1 MEVVF
6 DLEADSLDPTKIHVV
21 VAKEVGVKGNYIIT
35 GPKAFAK
42 FASKVTKWV
51 AHNGIGYDIPVIEKL
66 WGYKIP
72 LSNVVD
78 TLVLSRLFDPQR
90 KGGHSLK
97 SWGERLG
104 DFKDDYTGGF
114 EVYTEEMKAYCKQDV
129 KVTELLYNTLIKEG
143 KAFSQASINLEH
155 MVHAIMCEQQ
165 ANGFELD
172 IDLAQEIYT
181 VCLKETLRIETE
193 IKEFMVPIAVP
204 VKEVT
209 LKRKKDGS
217 IFVTQLLQGQTVWG
231 DYTKIMW
238 EEFNLGSPVQINKRL
253 DRLGWKP
260 TVKTKSGE
268 SYKICP
274 ENLATIPDDAPQA
287 VKGLKAWKVLET
299 RWKLAQ
305 EWLEKSQGDGRV
317 HGTVITTGAV
327 THRAAHRG
335 PNMANIPSVPHGKTG
350 ILWKMDGMYAAECRQ
365 VFKVPEDRLLVGT
378 DAAGIQLRVLAH
390 YMNDPVYTEQV
401 IDGDIHTF
409 NMNALGRHCKDRP
422 TAKTFIYAFLLGAG
436 VGKIAEILGC
446 NGGQANVAMKNFYE
460 ALPTLK
466 RLKSEASRAASMGWM
481 KGLDGRI
488 LTIGSEHLALSVY
501 LQGGETV
508 IMRLANVFWQR
519 QAKKEGI
526 NFKQCAWVHDE
537 WQTEVDEH
545 QAQRLGEIQVQSII
559 DAGAFF
565 KLNCPMDG
573 EAKIG
578 NNWLETH

>member
-6 DLEADSLDPTKIHVV
+6 DIETDGLNPTAIHVM
-21 VAKEVGVKGNYIIT
+21 VAKEVGVKGNYIIR

-42 FASKVTKWV
+42 FAPKVTKWI
-51 AHNGIGYDIPVIEKL
+51 AHNGVGFDNKVVEKL

-72 LSNVVD
+72 LSKTVD
-78 TLVLSRLFDPQR
+78 TLVLSRLFDPMR
-90 KGGHSLK
+90 KGGHRLED
-97 SWGERLG
+97 WGKRLG
-104 DFKDDYTGGF
+104 EYKGEFNDWSQYS
-114 EVYTEEMKAYCKQDV
+114 EEMKEYCKQDV
-129 KVTELLYNTLIKEG
+129 KVTELVYQELLKEG
-143 KAFSQASINLEH
+143 AKFSQSSINLEH
-155 MVHAIMCEQQ
+155 QIHAIMCEQEV
-165 ANGFELD
+165 NGFELD
-172 IDLAQEIYT
+172 TDLAEEIYT
-181 VCLKETLRIETE
+181 TCLAETNRIEAD

-204 VKEVT
+204 VKEVI
-209 LKRKKDGS
+209 LKHKKDGS
-217 IFVTQLLQGQTVWG
+217 IFANQLLEGCNVQG

-238 EEFNLGSPVQINKRL
+238 EEFNLASPTQINKRL
-253 DRLGWKP
+253 DKLGWKP
-260 TVKTKSGE
+260 TVKTKSGD

-274 ENLATIPDDAPQA
+274 ENLATIPDSAPQA
-287 VKGLKAWKVLET
+287 VKGLKKWKVLET
-299 RWKLAQ
+299 RWKLAS
-305 EWLEKSQGDGRV
+305 EWLQGSQVDGRV
-317 HGTVITTGAV
+317 HGRVITPGAV

-335 PNMANIPSVPHGKTG
+335 PNMANIPSVPHGKDG
-350 ILWKMDGMYAAECRQ
+350 ILWKMDGLYAAECRQ
-365 VFKVPEDRLLVGT
+365 VFKVPEGKLLVGT

-409 NMNALGRHCKDRP
+409 NMNALGKFCKDRP

-446 NGGQANVAMKNFYE
+446 NAAQANKSMQNFYE

-488 LTIGSEHLALSVY
+488 LSIGSEHLALSVY

-508 IMRLANVFWQR
+508 IMRLANLFWQR

-545 QAQRLGEIQVQSII
+545 QAHRLGEIQVQSIV
-559 DAGAFF
+559 DAGKFF

-578 NNWLETH
+578 KNWLETH

>member
-1 MEVVF
+1 MKVVF
-6 DLEADSLDPTKIHVV
+6 DIETDGLDATVIHVL
-21 VAKEVGVKGNYIIT
+21 VAKELGVKGNYIIR

-42 FASKVTKWV
+42 FAEGVTHWI
-51 AHNGIGYDIPVIEKL
+51 AQNGIGFDIPVVEKL

-72 LSNVVD
+72 LAKTTD

-97 SWGERLG
+97 AWGERLG
-104 DFKDDYTGGF
+104 DFKTDFDDWSQYS
-114 EVYTEEMKAYCKQDV
+114 EEMKNYCKQDV
-129 KVTELLYNTLIKEG
+129 HVTELLYNELMREG

-155 MVHAIMCEQQ
+155 MVHSIMCEQE

-172 IDLAQEIYT
+172 IDKAQEIYT
-181 VCLKETLRIETE
+181 VCLKEANRIEAD

-204 VKEVT
+204 VKEVKVKYT
-209 LKRKKDGS
+209 KAGS
-217 IFVTQLLQGQTVWG
+217 IYSNQLLEGQNVQG
-231 DYTKIMW
+231 DYTKITW
-238 EEFNLGSPVQINKRL
+238 QEFNLDSPVQINKRL
-253 DRLGWKP
+253 DREGWKP
-260 TVKTKSGE
+260 TIKTDGGDF
-268 SYKICP
+268 YKICP
-274 ENLATIPDDAPQA
+274 ENLATIPDTAPQA
-287 VKGLKAWKVLET
+287 VKGLKAWKILKT

-365 VFKVPEDRLLVGT
+365 VFKVPEGKLLVGT

-409 NMNALGRHCKDRP
+409 NMEALGRYCKDRP

-436 VGKIAEILGC
+436 VGKIAEILEC
-446 NGGQANVAMKNFYE
+446 NGGQANKSMQNFYDT
-460 ALPTLK
+460 LPTLK

-488 LTIGSEHLALSVY
+488 LKIGSDHLALSVY

-508 IMRLANVFWQR
+508 IMRLANVFWQK

-537 WQTEVDEH
+537 WQTEVDAD
-545 QAQRLGEIQVQSII
+545 QAERLGEIQVQSIK
-559 DAGAFF
+559 DAGTFF

-578 NNWLETH
+578 KNWLETH

>member
-6 DLEADSLDPTKIHVV
+6 DIETDGLDPTVIHVL
-21 VAKEVGVKGNYIIT
+21 VAKEVGVKGNYIIR

-42 FASKVTKWV
+42 FAPKVSKWI
-51 AHNGIGYDIPVIEKL
+51 AHNGVGFDNKVVEKL

-72 LSNVVD
+72 LSKTVD
-78 TLVLSRLFDPQR
+78 TLVLSRLFDPTR
-90 KGGHSLK
+90 KGGHSLE
-97 SWGERLG
+97 SWGKRLDEYKG
-104 DFKDDYTGGF
+104 EFNDWSQYS
-114 EVYTEEMKAYCKQDV
+114 EEMKEYCKQDV
-129 KVTELLYNTLIKEG
+129 KVTELVYQELLKEG
-143 KAFSQASINLEH
+143 AKFSQSSINLEH
-155 MVHAIMCEQQ
+155 QIHAIMCEQEV
-165 ANGFELD
+165 NGFELD
-172 IDLAQEIYT
+172 TDLAEEIYT
-181 VCLKETLRIETE
+181 TCLAETNRIETD

-204 VKEVT
+204 VKEVV
-209 LKRKKDGS
+209 LKHKKDGS
-217 IFVTQLLQGQTVWG
+217 IFANQLLEGCNVQG

-238 EEFNLGSPVQINKRL
+238 EEFNLASPTQINKRL
-253 DRLGWKP
+253 DKLGWKP

-274 ENLATIPDDAPQA
+274 ENLATIPDTAPQA
-287 VKGLKAWKVLET
+287 VKGLKKWKVLET
-299 RWKLAQ
+299 RWKLAS
-305 EWLEKSQGDGRV
+305 EWLQGSQLDGRV
-317 HGTVITTGAV
+317 HGQVITPGAV

-335 PNMANIPSVPHGKTG
+335 PNMANIPSVPHGKDG

-365 VFKVPEDRLLVGT
+365 VFKVPEGKLLVGT

-409 NMNALGRHCKDRP
+409 NMNALGKFCKDRP

-446 NGGQANVAMKNFYE
+446 NAAQANKSMQNFYE

-488 LTIGSEHLALSVY
+488 LSIGSEHLALSVY

-508 IMRLANVFWQR
+508 IMRLANLFWHR

-545 QAQRLGEIQVQSII
+545 QAHRLGEIQVQSIV
-559 DAGAFF
+559 DAGKFF

-578 NNWLETH
+578 KNWLETH

>member
-6 DLEADSLDPTKIHVV
+6 DIETDGLNPTVIHVM
-21 VAKEVGVKGNYIIT
+21 VAKEVGVKGNYIIR

-42 FASKVTKWV
+42 FAPKVTKWI
-51 AHNGIGYDIPVIEKL
+51 AHNGVGFDNKVVEKL

-72 LSNVVD
+72 LSKTVD
-78 TLVLSRLFDPQR
+78 TLVLSRLFDPTR
-90 KGGHSLK
+90 KGGHRLED
-97 SWGERLG
+97 WGKRLG
-104 DFKDDYTGGF
+104 EYKGEFNDWSQYS
-114 EVYTEEMKAYCKQDV
+114 EEMKEYCKQDV
-129 KVTELLYNTLIKEG
+129 KVTELVYQELMKEG
-143 KAFSQASINLEH
+143 AKFSQSSINLEH
-155 MVHAIMCEQQ
+155 QIHAIMCEQEV
-165 ANGFELD
+165 NGFELD
-172 IDLAQEIYT
+172 TDLAEEIYT
-181 VCLKETLRIETE
+181 TCLAETNRIEAE

-204 VKEVT
+204 VKEVV
-209 LKRKKDGS
+209 LKHKKDGS
-217 IFVTQLLQGQTVWG
+217 IFANQLLEGCNVQG

-238 EEFNLGSPVQINKRL
+238 EEFNLASPTQINKRL
-253 DRLGWKP
+253 DKLGWKP
-260 TVKTKSGE
+260 TVKTKSGD

-274 ENLATIPDDAPQA
+274 ENLATIPDSAPQA
-287 VKGLKAWKVLET
+287 VKGLKVWKVLET
-299 RWKLAQ
+299 RWKLAS
-305 EWLEKSQGDGRV
+305 EWLQGSQVDGRV
-317 HGTVITTGAV
+317 HGRVITPGAV

-335 PNMANIPSVPHGKTG
+335 PNMANIPSVPHGKDG
-350 ILWKMDGMYAAECRQ
+350 ILWKMDGLYAAECRQ
-365 VFKVPEDRLLVGT
+365 VFKVPEGKLLVGT

-409 NMNALGRHCKDRP
+409 NMNALGKFCKDRP

-446 NGGQANVAMKNFYE
+446 NAAQANKSMQNFYE

-488 LTIGSEHLALSVY
+488 LSIGSEHLALSVY

-508 IMRLANVFWQR
+508 IMRLANLFWQR

-545 QAQRLGEIQVQSII
+545 QAHRLGEIQVQSIV
-559 DAGAFF
+559 DAGKFF

-578 NNWLETH
+578 KNWLETH

>member
-6 DLEADSLDPTKIHVV
+6 DIETDGLNPTAIHVM
-21 VAKEVGVKGNYIIT
+21 VAKEVGVKGNYIIR

-42 FASKVTKWV
+42 FAPKVTKWI
-51 AHNGIGYDIPVIEKL
+51 AHNGVGFDNKVVEKL

-72 LSNVVD
+72 LSKTVD
-78 TLVLSRLFDPQR
+78 SLVLSRLFDPTR
-90 KGGHSLK
+90 KGGHRLED
-97 SWGERLG
+97 WGKRLG
-104 DFKDDYTGGF
+104 EYKGEFNDWSQYS
-114 EVYTEEMKAYCKQDV
+114 EEMKEYCKQDV
-129 KVTELLYNTLIKEG
+129 KVTELVYQELMKEG
-143 KAFSQASINLEH
+143 AKFSQSSINLEH
-155 MVHAIMCEQQ
+155 QIHAIMCEQEV
-165 ANGFELD
+165 NGFELD
-172 IDLAQEIYT
+172 TDLAEEIYT
-181 VCLKETLRIETE
+181 TCLAETNRIEAE

-204 VKEVT
+204 IKEVI
-209 LKRKKDGS
+209 LKHKKDGS
-217 IFVTQLLQGQTVWG
+217 IFANQLLEGCNVQG

-238 EEFNLGSPVQINKRL
+238 EEFNLASPTQINKRL
-253 DRLGWKP
+253 DKLGWKP
-260 TVKTKSGE
+260 TVKTKSGD

-274 ENLATIPDDAPQA
+274 ENLATIPDSAPQA
-287 VKGLKAWKVLET
+287 VKGLKVWKVLET
-299 RWKLAQ
+299 RWKLAS
-305 EWLEKSQGDGRV
+305 EWLQGSQVDGRV
-317 HGTVITTGAV
+317 HGRVITPGAV

-335 PNMANIPSVPHGKTG
+335 PNMANIPSVPHGKDG
-350 ILWKMDGMYAAECRQ
+350 ILWKMDGLYAAECRQ
-365 VFKVPEDRLLVGT
+365 VFKVPEGKLLVGT

-409 NMNALGRHCKDRP
+409 NMNALGKFCKDRP

-446 NGGQANVAMKNFYE
+446 NAAQANKSMQNFYE

-488 LTIGSEHLALSVY
+488 LSIGSEHLALSVY

-508 IMRLANVFWQR
+508 IMRLANLFWQR

-545 QAQRLGEIQVQSII
+545 QAHRLGEIQVQSIV
-559 DAGAFF
+559 DAGKFF

-578 NNWLETH
+578 KNWLETH

>member
-6 DLEADSLDPTKIHVV
+6 DIETDSLNPTVIHVM
-21 VAKEVGVKGNYIIT
+21 VAKQVGVKGNYIIR

-42 FASKVTKWV
+42 FAKGVTKWI
-51 AHNGIGYDIPVIEKL
+51 AHNGIGFDIPVVEKL

-72 LSNVVD
+72 LSKQVD
-78 TLVLSRLFDPQR
+78 TLVLSRLFNPMR
-90 KGGHSLK
+90 KGGHRLK
-97 SWGERLG
+97 DWGIRLDEYKG
-104 DFKDDYTGGF
+104 EFDDFSQYS
-114 EVYTEEMKAYCKQDV
+114 EEMKEYCKQDV
-129 KVTELLYNTLIKEG
+129 WITELTYLHLLEEG
-143 KAFSQASINLEH
+143 KKFSQACINLEYQ
-155 MVHAIMCEQQ
+155 VQEIMCEQE
-165 ANGFELD
+165 ANGFLLD
-172 IDLAQEIYT
+172 TELAQEIYT
-181 VCLKETLRIETE
+181 VCLRETNRIEAE

-209 LKRKKDGS
+209 IKRKKDGS
-217 IFVTQLLQGQTVWG
+217 IFANQLLEGQEVWG

-238 EEFNLGSPVQINKRL
+238 EEFNLGSPAQINKRL

-268 SYKICP
+268 SYKVCP
-274 ENLATIPDDAPQA
+274 ENLATIPDTAPQA

-305 EWLEKSQGDGRV
+305 EWLEKSQHDGRV
-317 HGTVITTGAV
+317 HGRVITPGAV

-335 PNMANIPSVPHGKTG
+335 PNMANIPSVPHGKDG

-365 VFKVPEDRLLVGT
+365 VFKVPEGKLLVGT

-409 NMNALGRHCKDRP
+409 NMNALGRFCKDRP

-446 NGGQANVAMKNFYE
+446 NAAQANKSMQNFYE

-488 LTIGSEHLALSVY
+488 LPIGSDHLALSVY

-545 QAQRLGEIQVQSII
+545 QAHRLGEIQVQSIV
-559 DAGAFF
+559 DAGKFF

-578 NNWLETH
+578 KNWLETH

>member
-1 MEVVF
+1 MRVVY
-6 DLEADSLDPTKIHVV
+6 DIETDGLDPTVIHVL
-21 VAKEVGVKGNYIIT
+21 VAKEVGVKGNYVIRS
-35 GPKAFAK
+35 PKAFAK
-42 FASKVTKWV
+42 FAEGVTEWI
-51 AHNGIGYDIPVIEKL
+51 AHNGIGFDSPVIEKL

-72 LSNVVD
+72 LSKTTD
-78 TLVLSRLFDPQR
+78 TLVLSRLFEPQR
-90 KGGHSLK
+90 KGGHKLK
-97 SWGERLG
+97 AWGERLG
-104 DFKDDYTGGF
+104 DFKDEFSDWSAYS
-114 EVYTEEMKAYCKQDV
+114 EEMKEYCKQDV
-129 KVTELLYNTLIKEG
+129 HVTELLYEHLMKEG
-143 KAFSQASINLEH
+143 SKFSKKSIRLEH
-155 MVHAIMCEQQ
+155 AVHFIMCEQEKH
-165 ANGFELD
+165 GFE
-172 IDLAQEIYT
+172 INQELAQEIYT
-181 VCLKETLRIETE
+181 VCLKETQRIENE

-204 VKEVT
+204 VKEVV
-209 LKRKKDGS
+209 LRYKKDGTIHS
-217 IFVTQLLQGQTVWG
+217 NQLLEAQNVQG
-231 DYTKIMW
+231 DYTKIAW
-238 EEFNLGSPVQINKRL
+238 EEFNLGSPKQINKRL

-260 TVKTKSGE
+260 TVKTKSGD
-268 SYKICP
+268 SYKVCP

-305 EWLEKSQGDGRV
+305 EWLEKAQKDGRV

-335 PNMANIPSVPHGKTG
+335 PNMANIPSVPHGKDG

-365 VFKVPEDRLLVGT
+365 VFQVPEGKRLVGT

-390 YMNDPVYTEQV
+390 YMNDPIYTEQV

-409 NMNALGRHCKDRP
+409 NMNALGRYCKDRP

-436 VGKIAEILGC
+436 VGKIAEILDC
-446 NGGQANVAMKNFYE
+446 SPAQANKSMQNFYE

-466 RLKSEASRAASMGWM
+466 TLKSEASRAASMGWM

-488 LTIGSEHLALSVY
+488 LKIGSDHLALSVY

-508 IMRLANVFWQR
+508 LMRVANVLWQN

-537 WQTEVDEH
+537 WQTEVDAD
-545 QAQRLGEIQVQSII
+545 QAERLGQIQVQAII
-559 DAGAFF
+559 DSGTHFN
-565 KLNCPMDG
+565 LNCPMDG

-578 NNWLETH
+578 MNWLETH

>member
-1 MEVVF
+1 MEVTF
-6 DLEADSLDPTKIHVV
+6 DIEADSLDPTKIHVV
-21 VAKEVGVKGNYIIT
+21 VAKEVGVKGNYVIT

-42 FASKVTKWV
+42 FAAKVTKWI
-51 AHNGIGYDIPVIEKL
+51 AHNGIGYDIPVLEKL

-72 LSNVVD
+72 LSQTVD

-97 SWGERLG
+97 AWGERLG

-114 EVYTEEMKAYCKQDV
+114 EVYTEEMKEYCKQDV
-129 KVTELLYNTLIKEG
+129 KVTELLYLHLLKEG
-143 KAFSQASINLEH
+143 EAFSQTCINIEH
-155 MVHAIMCEQQ
+155 KVHAIMCEQQ
-165 ANGFELD
+165 RHGFELD
-172 IDLAQEIYT
+172 IDIAQEIYT
-181 VCLKETLRIETE
+181 VCLNETLRIESD

-204 VKEVT
+204 VKEVNI
-209 LKRKKDGS
+209 KYKKDGA
-217 IFVTQLLQGQTVWG
+217 IFSNQLLEGCNVQG
-231 DYTKIMW
+231 DYTKIKW
-238 EEFNLGSPVQINKRL
+238 EEFNLGSPTQVNKRL

-260 TVKTKSGE
+260 TVKTKSGD

-274 ENLATIPDDAPQA
+274 ENLATIPDTAPQA
-287 VKGLKAWKVLET
+287 VLGLKAWKVLET

-305 EWLEKSQGDGRV
+305 EWLALAQQDGRV
-317 HGTVITTGAV
+317 HGQVITTGAV

-335 PNMANIPSVPHGKTG
+335 PNMANIPSVPHGKSG

-365 VFKVPEDRLLVGT
+365 AFKVPEGKLLVGT
-378 DAAGIQLRVLAH
+378 DAAGIQLRILAH
-390 YMNDPVYTEQV
+390 YMNDPIYSEQV
-401 IDGDIHTF
+401 VDGDIHTF
-409 NMNALGRHCKDRP
+409 NMNALGKFCKDRP

-446 NGGQANVAMKNFYE
+446 NAKQANVAMKNFYE
-460 ALPTLK
+460 ALPALK
-466 RLKSEASRAASMGWM
+466 ELKSKASRAASMGWM
-481 KGLDGRI
+481 KGLDGRV
-488 LTIGSEHLALSVY
+488 LRIGSDHLALSVY

-508 IMRLANVFWQR
+508 VMRMANILWHR
-519 QAKKEGI
+519 QAKAEGI
-526 NFKQCAWVHDE
+526 SFKQCVWVHDE

-559 DAGAFF
+559 DAGKFF

-578 NNWLETH
+578 KSWLETH

>member
-6 DLEADSLDPTKIHVV
+6 DIETDGLNPTAIHLM
-21 VAKEVGVKGNYIIT
+21 VAKEVGVKGNYIIR

-42 FASKVTKWV
+42 FAPKVTKWI
-51 AHNGIGYDIPVIEKL
+51 AHNGVGFDNKVVEKL

-72 LSNVVD
+72 LSKTVD
-78 TLVLSRLFDPQR
+78 TLVLSRLFDPTR
-90 KGGHSLK
+90 KGGHRLED
-97 SWGERLG
+97 WGKRLG
-104 DFKDDYTGGF
+104 EYKGEFNDWSQYS
-114 EVYTEEMKAYCKQDV
+114 EEMKEYCKQDV
-129 KVTELLYNTLIKEG
+129 KVTELVYQELMKEG
-143 KAFSQASINLEH
+143 AKFSQSSINLEH
-155 MVHAIMCEQQ
+155 QIHAIMCEQEV
-165 ANGFELD
+165 NGFELD
-172 IDLAQEIYT
+172 TDLAEEIYT
-181 VCLKETLRIETE
+181 TCLAETNRIEAE

-204 VKEVT
+204 VKEVV
-209 LKRKKDGS
+209 LKHKKDGS
-217 IFVTQLLQGQTVWG
+217 IFANQLLEGCNVQG

-238 EEFNLGSPVQINKRL
+238 EEFNLASPTQINKRL
-253 DRLGWKP
+253 DKLGWKP
-260 TVKTKSGE
+260 TVKTKSGD

-274 ENLATIPDDAPQA
+274 ENLATIPDSAPQA
-287 VKGLKAWKVLET
+287 VKGLKVWKVLET
-299 RWKLAQ
+299 RWKLAS
-305 EWLEKSQGDGRV
+305 EWLQGSQVDGRV
-317 HGTVITTGAV
+317 HGRVITPGAV

-335 PNMANIPSVPHGKTG
+335 PNMANIPSVPHGKDG
-350 ILWKMDGMYAAECRQ
+350 ILWKMDGLYAAECRQ
-365 VFKVPEDRLLVGT
+365 VFKVPEGKLLVGT

-409 NMNALGRHCKDRP
+409 NMNALGKFCKDRP

-446 NGGQANVAMKNFYE
+446 NAAQANKSMQNFYE

-488 LTIGSEHLALSVY
+488 LSIGSEHLALSVY

-508 IMRLANVFWQR
+508 IMRLANLFWQR

-545 QAQRLGEIQVQSII
+545 QAHRLGEIQVQSIV
-559 DAGAFF
+559 DAGKFF

-578 NNWLETH
+578 KNWLETH

>member
-6 DLEADSLDPTKIHVV
+6 DIETDGLNPTVIHVM
-21 VAKEVGVKGNYIIT
+21 VAKEVGVKGNYIIR

-42 FASKVTKWV
+42 FAPKVSKWI
-51 AHNGIGYDIPVIEKL
+51 AHNGTGFDCKVVENL

-72 LSNVVD
+72 LSKQVD
-78 TLVLSRLFDPQR
+78 TLVLSRLFNPMR

-97 SWGERLG
+97 SWGIRLDEYKG
-104 DFKDDYTGGF
+104 EFNDWSQYS
-114 EVYTEEMKAYCKQDV
+114 EEMKQYCKQDV
-129 KVTELLYNTLIKEG
+129 KVTELVYQELLKEG
-143 KAFSQASINLEH
+143 SKFSQASIDLEH
-155 MVHAIMCEQQ
+155 QVHAIMCEQE
-165 ANGFELD
+165 ANGFLLD
-172 IDLAQEIYT
+172 TELAQEIYT
-181 VCLKETLRIETE
+181 TCLAETTRIERD

-204 VKEVT
+204 VKEVN
-209 LKRKKDGS
+209 LKYKKDGS
-217 IFVTQLLQGQTVWG
+217 IFANQLLEGCNVQG

-238 EEFNLGSPVQINKRL
+238 EEFNLASQPQINKRL
-253 DRLGWKP
+253 NRLGWKP
-260 TVKTKSGE
+260 TVKTKGGD

-274 ENLATIPDDAPQA
+274 ENLATIPDTAPQA
-287 VKGLKAWKVLET
+287 VKGLKKWKVLET
-299 RWKLAQ
+299 RWKLAS
-305 EWLEKSQGDGRV
+305 EWLQGSQGDGRV
-317 HGTVITTGAV
+317 HGQVITPGAV

-335 PNMANIPSVPHGKTG
+335 PNMANIPSVPHGKDG

-365 VFKVPEDRLLVGT
+365 AFTVPEGKLLVGT

-409 NMNALGRHCKDRP
+409 NMNALGKFCKDRP

-446 NGGQANVAMKNFYE
+446 NAAQANKSMQNFYE

-466 RLKSEASRAASMGWM
+466 RLKSEAARAASMGWM

-488 LTIGSEHLALSVY
+488 LSIGSEHLALSVY

-508 IMRLANVFWQR
+508 IMRLANLLWYSK
-519 QAKKEGI
+519 AKKEGL

-537 WQTEVDEH
+537 WQTEVDAD
-545 QAQRLGEIQVQSII
+545 QAERLGELQVQAIK
-559 DAGAFF
+559 DAGTFF

-578 NNWLETH
+578 RNWLETH

>member
-6 DLEADSLDPTKIHVV
+6 DIETDSLNPTVIHVM
-21 VAKEVGVKGNYIIT
+21 VAKEVGVKGNYIIR

-42 FASKVTKWV
+42 FAPKVSKWI
-51 AHNGIGYDIPVIEKL
+51 AHNGVGFDNKVVEKL

-72 LSNVVD
+72 LSKTVD
-78 TLVLSRLFDPQR
+78 TLVLSRLFDPTR
-90 KGGHSLK
+90 KGGHRLED
-97 SWGERLG
+97 WGKRLG
-104 DFKDDYTGGF
+104 EYKGEFNDWSQYS
-114 EVYTEEMKAYCKQDV
+114 EEMKEYCKQDV
-129 KVTELLYNTLIKEG
+129 KVTELVYQELMKEG
-143 KAFSQASINLEH
+143 AKFSQSSINLEH
-155 MVHAIMCEQQ
+155 QIHAIMCEQEV
-165 ANGFELD
+165 NGFELD
-172 IDLAQEIYT
+172 TDLSEEIYT
-181 VCLKETLRIETE
+181 TCLAETNRIEAE

-204 VKEVT
+204 VKEVV
-209 LKRKKDGS
+209 LKHKKDGS
-217 IFVTQLLQGQTVWG
+217 IFANQLLEGCNVQG

-238 EEFNLGSPVQINKRL
+238 EEFNLASPTQINKRL
-253 DRLGWKP
+253 DKLGWKP
-260 TVKTKSGE
+260 TVKTKSGA

-274 ENLATIPDDAPQA
+274 ENLATIPDSAPQV
-287 VKGLKAWKVLET
+287 VKGLKVWKVLET
-299 RWKLAQ
+299 RWKLAS
-305 EWLEKSQGDGRV
+305 EWLQGSQVDGRV
-317 HGTVITTGAV
+317 HGRVLTPGAV

-335 PNMANIPSVPHGKTG
+335 PNMANIPSVPHGKDG
-350 ILWKMDGMYAAECRQ
+350 ILWKMDGLYAAECRQ
-365 VFKVPEDRLLVGT
+365 VFKVPEGKLLVGT

-409 NMNALGRHCKDRP
+409 NMNALGKFCKDRP

-446 NGGQANVAMKNFYE
+446 NAAQANKSMQNFYE

-488 LTIGSEHLALSVY
+488 LSIGSEHLALSVY

-508 IMRLANVFWQR
+508 IMRLANLFWQR

-545 QAQRLGEIQVQSII
+545 QAHRLGEIQVQSIV
-559 DAGAFF
+559 DAGKFF

-578 NNWLETH
+578 KNWLETH

>member
-6 DLEADSLDPTKIHVV
+6 DIETDGLNPTAIHLM
-21 VAKEVGVKGNYIIT
+21 VAKEVGVKGNYIIR

-42 FASKVTKWV
+42 FAPKVTKWI
-51 AHNGIGYDIPVIEKL
+51 AHNGVGFDNKVVEKL

-72 LSNVVD
+72 LSKTVD
-78 TLVLSRLFDPQR
+78 TLVLSRLFDPTR
-90 KGGHSLK
+90 KGGHRLED
-97 SWGERLG
+97 WGKRLG
-104 DFKDDYTGGF
+104 EYKGEFNDWSQYS
-114 EVYTEEMKAYCKQDV
+114 EEMKEYCKQDV
-129 KVTELLYNTLIKEG
+129 KVTELVYQELMKEG
-143 KAFSQASINLEH
+143 AKFSQSSINLEH
-155 MVHAIMCEQQ
+155 QIHAIMCEQEV
-165 ANGFELD
+165 NGFELD
-172 IDLAQEIYT
+172 TDLAEEIYT
-181 VCLKETLRIETE
+181 TCLAETNRIEAE

-204 VKEVT
+204 VKEVI
-209 LKRKKDGS
+209 LKHKKDGS
-217 IFVTQLLQGQTVWG
+217 IFANQLLEGCNVQG

-238 EEFNLGSPVQINKRL
+238 EEFNLASPTQINKRL
-253 DRLGWKP
+253 DKLGWKP

-274 ENLATIPDDAPQA
+274 ENLATIPDSAPQA
-287 VKGLKAWKVLET
+287 VKGLKVWKVLET
-299 RWKLAQ
+299 RWKLAS
-305 EWLEKSQGDGRV
+305 EWLQGSQVDGRV
-317 HGTVITTGAV
+317 HGRVITPGAV

-335 PNMANIPSVPHGKTG
+335 PNMANIPSVPHGKDG
-350 ILWKMDGMYAAECRQ
+350 ILWKMDGLYAAECRQ
-365 VFKVPEDRLLVGT
+365 VFKVPEGKLLVGT

-409 NMNALGRHCKDRP
+409 NMNALGKFCKDRP

-446 NGGQANVAMKNFYE
+446 NAAQANKSMQNFYE

-488 LTIGSEHLALSVY
+488 LSIGSEHLALSVY

-508 IMRLANVFWQR
+508 IMRLANLFWQR

-545 QAQRLGEIQVQSII
+545 QAHRLGEIQVQSIV
-559 DAGAFF
+559 DAGKFF

-578 NNWLETH
+578 KNWLETH

>member
-6 DLEADSLDPTKIHVV
+6 DIETDGLNPTVIHVL
-21 VAKEVGVKGNYIIT
+21 VAKEVGVKGNYIIR

-42 FASKVTKWV
+42 FAPKVSKWI
-51 AHNGIGYDIPVIEKL
+51 AHNGVGFDNKVVEKL

-72 LSNVVD
+72 LSKTVD
-78 TLVLSRLFDPQR
+78 TLVLSRLFDPTR
-90 KGGHSLK
+90 KGGHSLE
-97 SWGERLG
+97 SWGKRLDEYKG
-104 DFKDDYTGGF
+104 EFNDWSQYS
-114 EVYTEEMKAYCKQDV
+114 EEMKEYCKQDV
-129 KVTELLYNTLIKEG
+129 KVTELTYKELLKEG
-143 KAFSQASINLEH
+143 AKFSQSSINLEH
-155 MVHAIMCEQQ
+155 QIHAIMCEQEV
-165 ANGFELD
+165 NGFELD
-172 IDLAQEIYT
+172 TDLAEEIYMT
-181 VCLKETLRIETE
+181 CLAETNRIEAD

-204 VKEVT
+204 VKEVV
-209 LKRKKDGS
+209 LKHKKDGS
-217 IFVTQLLQGQTVWG
+217 IFANQLLEGCNVQG

-238 EEFNLGSPVQINKRL
+238 EEFNLASPTQINKRL
-253 DRLGWKP
+253 DKLGWKP

-274 ENLATIPDDAPQA
+274 ENLATIPDTAPQA

-299 RWKLAQ
+299 RWKLAS
-305 EWLEKSQGDGRV
+305 EWLQGSQDDGRV
-317 HGTVITTGAV
+317 HGTVITPGAV

-335 PNMANIPSVPHGKTG
+335 PNMANIPSVPHGKDG

-365 VFKVPEDRLLVGT
+365 VFKVPEGKLLVGT

-409 NMNALGRHCKDRP
+409 NMNALGKFCKDRP

-446 NGGQANVAMKNFYE
+446 NGAQANKSMQNFYE

-488 LTIGSEHLALSVY
+488 LSIGSDHLALSVY

-508 IMRLANVFWQR
+508 IMRLANLFWHR

-545 QAQRLGEIQVQSII
+545 QAHRLGEIQVQSIV
-559 DAGAFF
+559 DAGKFF

-578 NNWLETH
+578 KNWLETH

>member
-1 MEVVF
+1 MKVVF
-6 DLEADSLDPTKIHVV
+6 DIETDGLDATVIHVL
-21 VAKEVGVKGNYIIT
+21 VAKELGVKGNYIIR

-42 FASKVTKWV
+42 FAEGVTHWI
-51 AHNGIGYDIPVIEKL
+51 AQNGIGFDIPVVEKL

-72 LSNVVD
+72 LAKTTD

-97 SWGERLG
+97 AWGERLG
-104 DFKDDYTGGF
+104 DFKTDFDDWSHYS
-114 EVYTEEMKAYCKQDV
+114 EEMKNYCKQDV
-129 KVTELLYNTLIKEG
+129 HVTELLYNELMREG

-155 MVHAIMCEQQ
+155 MVHSIMCEQE

-172 IDLAQEIYT
+172 IDKAQEIYT
-181 VCLKETLRIETE
+181 VCLKEANRIEAD

-204 VKEVT
+204 VKEVNVKYT
-209 LKRKKDGS
+209 KAGS
-217 IFVTQLLQGQTVWG
+217 IYSNQLLEGQNVQG
-231 DYTKIMW
+231 DYTKITW
-238 EEFNLGSPVQINKRL
+238 QEFNLDSPVQINKRL
-253 DRLGWKP
+253 DREGWKP
-260 TVKTKSGE
+260 TIKTDGGDF
-268 SYKICP
+268 YKICP
-274 ENLATIPDDAPQA
+274 ENLATIPDTAPQA
-287 VKGLKAWKVLET
+287 VKGLKAWKILKT

-317 HGTVITTGAV
+317 HGQVITTGAV

-335 PNMANIPSVPHGKTG
+335 PNMANIPSVPHGKEG
-350 ILWKMDGMYAAECRQ
+350 IMWKMDGMYAAECRQ
-365 VFKVPEDRLLVGT
+365 VFKVPEGKLLVGT

-409 NMNALGRHCKDRP
+409 NMEALGRYCKDRP

-436 VGKIAEILGC
+436 VGKIAEILEC
-446 NGGQANVAMKNFYE
+446 NGGQANKSMQNFYDT
-460 ALPTLK
+460 LPTLK

-488 LTIGSEHLALSVY
+488 LKIGSDHLALSVY

-508 IMRLANVFWQR
+508 IMRLANVFWQK

-537 WQTEVDEH
+537 WQTEVDAD
-545 QAQRLGEIQVQSII
+545 QAERLGEIQVQSIK
-559 DAGAFF
+559 DAGTFF

-578 NNWLETH
+578 KNWLETH

>member
-1 MEVVF
+1 MRVIF
-6 DLEADSLDPTKIHVV
+6 DIETDGLDAKVIHVL
-21 VAKEVGVKGNYIIT
+21 VAKQVGVEGNYVIRS
-35 GPKAFAK
+35 PKAFAK
-42 FASKVTKWV
+42 FAEGVTEWI
-51 AHNGIGYDIPVIEKL
+51 AHNGIGFDIPVIEKL

-72 LSNVVD
+72 LSKTTD

-97 SWGERLG
+97 IWGERLG
-104 DFKDDYTGGF
+104 DFKDEFSDWSAYS
-114 EVYTEEMKAYCKQDV
+114 EEMKEYCKQDV
-129 KVTELLYNTLIKEG
+129 HVTELLYEHLMKEG
-143 KAFSQASINLEH
+143 SKFSKKSIRLEH
-155 MVHAIMCEQQ
+155 AVHFIMCEQEKH
-165 ANGFELD
+165 GFE
-172 IDLAQEIYT
+172 INQELAQEIYT
-181 VCLKETLRIETE
+181 VCLKETQRIENE

-204 VKEVT
+204 VKEVV
-209 LKRKKDGS
+209 LRYKKDGTIHS
-217 IFVTQLLQGQTVWG
+217 NQLLEAQNVQG
-231 DYTKIMW
+231 DYTKIAW
-238 EEFNLGSPVQINKRL
+238 EEFNLGSPKQINKRL

-260 TVKTKSGE
+260 TVKTKSGD
-268 SYKICP
+268 SYKVCP

-305 EWLEKSQGDGRV
+305 EWLEKAQGDGRV

-335 PNMANIPSVPHGKTG
+335 PNMANIPSVPHGKDG

-365 VFKVPEDRLLVGT
+365 VFQVPEGKRLVGT

-390 YMNDPVYTEQV
+390 YMNDPIYTEQV

-409 NMNALGRHCKDRP
+409 NMNALGRYCKDRP

-436 VGKIAEILGC
+436 VGKIAEILDC
-446 NGGQANVAMKNFYE
+446 SPAQANKSMQNFYE

-466 RLKSEASRAASMGWM
+466 TLKSEASRAASMGWM

-488 LTIGSEHLALSVY
+488 LKIGSDHLALSVY

-508 IMRLANVFWQR
+508 LMRVANVFWQN

-537 WQTEVDEH
+537 WQTEVDAD
-545 QAQRLGEIQVQSII
+545 QAERLGEIQVQAIK
-559 DAGAFF
+559 DAGTHFD
-565 KLNCPMDG
+565 LNCPMDG

-578 NNWLETH
+578 RNWLETH

>member
-1 MEVVF
+1 MRVVF
-6 DLEADSLDPTKIHVV
+6 DIETDSLDATVIHVV
-21 VAKEVGVKGNYIIT
+21 VAKELGKKGNYIIRS
-35 GPKAFAK
+35 PKAFAK
-42 FASKVTKWV
+42 FAKDVTQWI
-51 AHNGIGYDIPVIEKL
+51 AHNGIGFDIPVIEKL

-72 LSNVVD
+72 LDKTLD
-78 TLVLSRLFDPQR
+78 TLVLSRLFDPTR
-90 KGGHSLK
+90 RGGHSLK
-97 SWGERLG
+97 VWGERLG
-104 DFKDDYTGGF
+104 DFKTEFSGF
-114 EVYTEEMKAYCKQDV
+114 SEYTEEMKEYCKQDV
-129 KVTELLYNTLIKEG
+129 HVTELLYNELMKEG
-143 KAFSQASINLEH
+143 EDFSQSSINLEH
-155 MVHAIMCEQQ
+155 MVHAIMCEQER
-165 ANGFELD
+165 NGFTLD

-181 VCLKETLRIETE
+181 VCLKENNRIEAE
-193 IKEFMVPIAVP
+193 IKKYMVPIAVKAKD
-204 VKEVT
+204 VEV
-209 LKRKKDGS
+209 RYKKDGS
-217 IFVTQLLQGQTVWG
+217 IFAYQLLDNQEVWG
-231 DYTKIMW
+231 DYTKILW
-238 EEFNLGSPVQINKRL
+238 EEFNLASPTQINKRL

-299 RWKLAQ
+299 RWKIAQ
-305 EWLEKSQGDGRV
+305 EWLEKAQGDGRV

-365 VFKVPEDRLLVGT
+365 VFKVPEGKKLVGT

-409 NMNALGRHCKDRP
+409 NKNALGNYCKDRP

-446 NGGQANVAMKNFYE
+446 NGGQANKSMQNFYE
-460 ALPTLK
+460 TLPTLK

-488 LTIGSEHLALSVY
+488 LRIGSDHLALSVY

-519 QAKKEGI
+519 KAKEERI

-537 WQTEVDEH
+537 WQTEVDAD
-545 QAQRLGEIQVQSII
+545 QAERLGEIQVQSII
-559 DAGAFF
+559 DAGKFF

>member
-6 DLEADSLDPTKIHVV
+6 DIETDGLNPTVIHVM
-21 VAKEVGVKGNYIIT
+21 VAKEVGVKGNYIIR

-42 FASKVTKWV
+42 FAKGVTKWI
-51 AHNGIGYDIPVIEKL
+51 AHNGTGFDCKVVENL

-72 LSNVVD
+72 LSKQVD
-78 TLVLSRLFDPQR
+78 TLVLSRLFNPMR

-97 SWGERLG
+97 SWGIRLDEYKG
-104 DFKDDYTGGF
+104 EFNDWSQYS
-114 EVYTEEMKAYCKQDV
+114 EEMKQYCKQDV
-129 KVTELLYNTLIKEG
+129 KVTELVYQELLKEG
-143 KAFSQASINLEH
+143 SKFSQASIDLEH
-155 MVHAIMCEQQ
+155 QVHAIMCEQE
-165 ANGFELD
+165 ANGFLLD
-172 IDLAQEIYT
+172 TELAQEIYT
-181 VCLKETLRIETE
+181 TCLAETTRIERD

-204 VKEVT
+204 VKEVN
-209 LKRKKDGS
+209 LKYKKDGS
-217 IFVTQLLQGQTVWG
+217 IFANQLLEGCNVQG
-231 DYTKIMW
+231 DYTKITW
-238 EEFNLGSPVQINKRL
+238 EEFNLASQPQINKRL
-253 DRLGWKP
+253 NRLGWKP
-260 TVKTKSGE
+260 TVKTKGGD

-274 ENLATIPDDAPQA
+274 ENLATIPDTAPQA
-287 VKGLKAWKVLET
+287 VKGLKTWKVLET
-299 RWKLAQ
+299 RWKLAS
-305 EWLEKSQGDGRV
+305 EWLQGSQVDGRV
-317 HGTVITTGAV
+317 HGQVITPGAV

-335 PNMANIPSVPHGKTG
+335 PNMANIPSVPHGKDG
-350 ILWKMDGMYAAECRQ
+350 ILWKMDGLYAAECRQ
-365 VFKVPEDRLLVGT
+365 AFTVPEGKLLVGT

-409 NMNALGRHCKDRP
+409 NMNALGRFCKDRP

-446 NGGQANVAMKNFYE
+446 NAAQANKSMQNFYE

-466 RLKSEASRAASMGWM
+466 RLKSEAARAASMGWM

-488 LTIGSEHLALSVY
+488 LSIGSEHLALSVY

-508 IMRLANVFWQR
+508 IMRLANLLWYSK
-519 QAKKEGI
+519 AKKEGL

-537 WQTEVDEH
+537 WQTEVDAD
-545 QAQRLGEIQVQSII
+545 QAERLGELQVQAIK
-559 DAGAFF
+559 DAGTFF

-578 NNWLETH
+578 RNWLETH

>member
-6 DLEADSLDPTKIHVV
+6 DIETDGLNPTVIHVM
-21 VAKEVGVKGNYIIT
+21 VAKELGVKGNYIIR

-42 FASKVTKWV
+42 FAPKVSKWI
-51 AHNGIGYDIPVIEKL
+51 AHNGTGFDCKVVENL

-72 LSNVVD
+72 LSKQVD
-78 TLVLSRLFDPQR
+78 TLVLSRLFDPMR

-97 SWGERLG
+97 AWGIRLDEYKG
-104 DFKDDYTGGF
+104 EFNDWSQYS
-114 EVYTEEMKAYCKQDV
+114 EEMKDYCKQDV
-129 KVTELLYNTLIKEG
+129 KVTELVYRELLKEG
-143 KAFSQASINLEH
+143 AKFSQASIDLEH
-155 MVHAIMCEQQ
+155 QIHAIMCEQE
-165 ANGFELD
+165 ANGFLLD
-172 IDLAQEIYT
+172 TGIAQEIYT
-181 VCLKETLRIETE
+181 TCLAETTRIERD

-204 VKEVT
+204 VKEVN
-209 LKRKKDGS
+209 LKYKKDGS
-217 IFVTQLLQGQTVWG
+217 IFANQLLEGCNVQG

-238 EEFNLGSPVQINKRL
+238 EEFNLASQPQINKRL
-253 DRLGWKP
+253 NRLGWKP
-260 TVKTKSGE
+260 TVKTKGGD

-274 ENLATIPDDAPQA
+274 ENLATIPDTAPQA
-287 VKGLKAWKVLET
+287 VKGLKKWKVLET
-299 RWKLAQ
+299 RWKLAS
-305 EWLEKSQGDGRV
+305 EWLQGSQEDGRV
-317 HGTVITTGAV
+317 HGQVITPGAV

-335 PNMANIPSVPHGKTG
+335 PNMANIPSVPHGKDG
-350 ILWKMDGMYAAECRQ
+350 ILWKMEGMYAAECRQ
-365 VFKVPEDRLLVGT
+365 AFTVPEGKLLVGT

-409 NMNALGRHCKDRP
+409 NMNALGRFCKDRP

-446 NGGQANVAMKNFYE
+446 NGAQANKSMQNFYE

-466 RLKSEASRAASMGWM
+466 RLKSEAARAASMGWM

-488 LTIGSEHLALSVY
+488 LSIGSEHLALSVY

-508 IMRLANVFWQR
+508 IMRLANLLWYSK
-519 QAKKEGI
+519 AKKEGI

-537 WQTEVDEH
+537 WQTEVDAE
-545 QAQRLGEIQVQSII
+545 QAERLGELQVQAIK
-559 DAGAFF
+559 DAGTFF

-578 NNWLETH
+578 RNWLETH

>member
-6 DLEADSLDPTKIHVV
+6 DIETDGLNPTVIHVM
-21 VAKEVGVKGNYIIT
+21 VAKEVGVKGNYIIR

-42 FASKVTKWV
+42 FAPKVSKWI
-51 AHNGIGYDIPVIEKL
+51 AHNGTGFDCKVVENL

-72 LSNVVD
+72 LSKQVD
-78 TLVLSRLFDPQR
+78 TLVLSRLFNPMR

-97 SWGERLG
+97 SWGIRLDEYKG
-104 DFKDDYTGGF
+104 EFNDWSQYS
-114 EVYTEEMKAYCKQDV
+114 EEMKQYCKQDV
-129 KVTELLYNTLIKEG
+129 KVTELVYQELLKEG
-143 KAFSQASINLEH
+143 SKFSQASIDLEH
-155 MVHAIMCEQQ
+155 QVHAIMCEQE
-165 ANGFELD
+165 ANGFLLD
-172 IDLAQEIYT
+172 TELAQEIYT
-181 VCLKETLRIETE
+181 TCLAETTRIERD

-204 VKEVT
+204 VKEVN
-209 LKRKKDGS
+209 LKYKKDGS
-217 IFVTQLLQGQTVWG
+217 IFANQLLEGCNVQG

-238 EEFNLGSPVQINKRL
+238 EEFNLASQPQINKRL
-253 DRLGWKP
+253 NRLGWKP
-260 TVKTKSGE
+260 TVKTKGGD

-274 ENLATIPDDAPQA
+274 ENLATIPDTAPQA
-287 VKGLKAWKVLET
+287 VKGLKKWKVLET
-299 RWKLAQ
+299 RWKLAS
-305 EWLEKSQGDGRV
+305 EWLQGSQVDGRV
-317 HGTVITTGAV
+317 HGQVITPGAV

-335 PNMANIPSVPHGKTG
+335 PNMANIPSVPHGKDG

-365 VFKVPEDRLLVGT
+365 AFTVPEGKLLVGT

-409 NMNALGRHCKDRP
+409 NMNALGKFCKDRP

-446 NGGQANVAMKNFYE
+446 NAAQANKSMQNFYE

-466 RLKSEASRAASMGWM
+466 RLKSEAARAASMGWM

-488 LTIGSEHLALSVY
+488 LSIGSEHLALSVY

-508 IMRLANVFWQR
+508 IMRLANLLWYSK
-519 QAKKEGI
+519 AKKEGL

-537 WQTEVDEH
+537 WQTEVDAD
-545 QAQRLGEIQVQSII
+545 QAERLGELQVQAIK
-559 DAGAFF
+559 DAGTFF

-578 NNWLETH
+578 RNWLETH

>member
-6 DLEADSLDPTKIHVV
+6 DIETDGLNPTAIHLM
-21 VAKEVGVKGNYIIT
+21 VAKEVGVKGNYIIR

-42 FASKVTKWV
+42 FAPKVTKWI
-51 AHNGIGYDIPVIEKL
+51 AHNGVGFDNKVVEKL

-72 LSNVVD
+72 LSKTVD
-78 TLVLSRLFDPQR
+78 TLVLSRLFDPMR
-90 KGGHSLK
+90 KGGHRLED
-97 SWGERLG
+97 WGKRLG
-104 DFKDDYTGGF
+104 EYKGEFNDWSQYS
-114 EVYTEEMKAYCKQDV
+114 EEMKEYCKQDV
-129 KVTELLYNTLIKEG
+129 KVTELVYQELLKEG
-143 KAFSQASINLEH
+143 AKFSQSSINLEH
-155 MVHAIMCEQQ
+155 QIHAIMCEQEV
-165 ANGFELD
+165 NGFELD
-172 IDLAQEIYT
+172 TDLAEEIYT
-181 VCLKETLRIETE
+181 TCLAETNGIEAD

-204 VKEVT
+204 VKEVV
-209 LKRKKDGS
+209 LKHKKDGS
-217 IFVTQLLQGQTVWG
+217 IFANQLLEGCNVWG

-238 EEFNLGSPVQINKRL
+238 EEFNLASPTQINKRL
-253 DRLGWKP
+253 DKLGWKP

-268 SYKICP
+268 LYKICP
-274 ENLATIPDDAPQA
+274 ENLVTIPDTAPQA
-287 VKGLKAWKVLET
+287 VKGLKKWKVLET
-299 RWKLAQ
+299 RWKLAS
-305 EWLEKSQGDGRV
+305 EWLQGSQVDGRV
-317 HGTVITTGAV
+317 HGRVITPGAV

-335 PNMANIPSVPHGKTG
+335 PNMANIPSVPHGKDG
-350 ILWKMDGMYAAECRQ
+350 ILWKMDGLYAAECRQ
-365 VFKVPEDRLLVGT
+365 VFKVPEGKLLVGT

-409 NMNALGRHCKDRP
+409 NMNALGKFCKDRP

-446 NGGQANVAMKNFYE
+446 NGAQANKSMQNFYE

-488 LTIGSEHLALSVY
+488 LSIGSEHLALSVY

-508 IMRLANVFWQR
+508 IMRLANLFWQR

-545 QAQRLGEIQVQSII
+545 QAHRLGEIQVQSIV
-559 DAGAFF
+559 DAGKFF

-578 NNWLETH
+578 KNWLETH

>member
-6 DLEADSLDPTKIHVV
+6 DIETDGLNPTAIHLM
-21 VAKEVGVKGNYIIT
+21 VAKEVGVKGNYIIR

-42 FASKVTKWV
+42 FAPKVSKWI
-51 AHNGIGYDIPVIEKL
+51 AHNGVGFDNKVVEKL

-72 LSNVVD
+72 LSKTVD
-78 TLVLSRLFDPQR
+78 TLVLSRLFDPTR
-90 KGGHSLK
+90 KGGHRLED
-97 SWGERLG
+97 WGKRLG
-104 DFKDDYTGGF
+104 EYKGEFNDWSQYS
-114 EVYTEEMKAYCKQDV
+114 EEMKEYCKQDV
-129 KVTELLYNTLIKEG
+129 KVTELVYQELMKEG
-143 KAFSQASINLEH
+143 AKFSQSSINLEH
-155 MVHAIMCEQQ
+155 QIHAIMCEQEV
-165 ANGFELD
+165 NGFELD
-172 IDLAQEIYT
+172 TDLAEEIYT
-181 VCLKETLRIETE
+181 TCLAETNRIEAE

-204 VKEVT
+204 VKEVV
-209 LKRKKDGS
+209 LKHKKDGS
-217 IFVTQLLQGQTVWG
+217 IFANQLLEGCNVWG

-238 EEFNLGSPVQINKRL
+238 EEFNLASPTQINKRL
-253 DRLGWKP
+253 DKLGWTP
-260 TVKTKSGE
+260 TVKTKSGD

-274 ENLATIPDDAPQA
+274 ENLATIPDSAPQA
-287 VKGLKAWKVLET
+287 VKGLKVWKVLET
-299 RWKLAQ
+299 RWKLAS
-305 EWLEKSQGDGRV
+305 EWLQGSQVDGRV
-317 HGTVITTGAV
+317 HGRVITPGAV

-335 PNMANIPSVPHGKTG
+335 PNMANIPSVPHGKDG
-350 ILWKMDGMYAAECRQ
+350 ILWKMDGLYAAECRQ
-365 VFKVPEDRLLVGT
+365 VFKVPEGKLLVGT

-409 NMNALGRHCKDRP
+409 NMNALGKFCKDRP

-446 NGGQANVAMKNFYE
+446 NAAQANKSMQNFYE

-488 LTIGSEHLALSVY
+488 LSIGSEHLALSVY

-508 IMRLANVFWQR
+508 IMRLANLFWQR

-545 QAQRLGEIQVQSII
+545 QAHRLGEIQVQSIV
-559 DAGAFF
+559 DAGKFF

-578 NNWLETH
+578 KNWLETH

>member
-1 MEVVF
+1 MRVVF
-6 DLEADSLDPTKIHVV
+6 DIETDSLDATVIHVV
-21 VAKEVGVKGNYIIT
+21 VAKELGKKGNYIIRS
-35 GPKAFAK
+35 PKAFAK
-42 FASKVTKWV
+42 FAKDVTQWI
-51 AHNGIGYDIPVIEKL
+51 AHNGIGFDIPVIEKL

-72 LSNVVD
+72 LDKTVD
-78 TLVLSRLFDPQR
+78 TLVLSRLFDPTR
-90 KGGHSLK
+90 RGGHSLK
-97 SWGERLG
+97 VWGERLG
-104 DFKDDYTGGF
+104 DFKTEFSGF
-114 EVYTEEMKAYCKQDV
+114 SEYTEEMKEYCKQDV
-129 KVTELLYNTLIKEG
+129 RVTELLYNELMKEG
-143 KAFSQASINLEH
+143 EDFSQSSINLEH
-155 MVHAIMCEQQ
+155 MVHAIMCEQER
-165 ANGFELD
+165 NGFALD

-181 VCLKETLRIETE
+181 VCLKENNRIEAE
-193 IKEFMVPIAVP
+193 IKKYMVPIAVKAKD
-204 VKEVT
+204 VEIKY
-209 LKRKKDGS
+209 KKDGS
-217 IFVTQLLQGQTVWG
+217 IFAYQLLDNQEVWG
-231 DYTKIMW
+231 DYTKILW
-238 EEFNLGSPVQINKRL
+238 EEFNLASPTQINKRL

-274 ENLATIPDDAPQA
+274 ENLATIPDAAPQA

-299 RWKLAQ
+299 RWKIAQ
-305 EWLEKSQGDGRV
+305 EWLEKAQGDGRV

-365 VFKVPEDRLLVGT
+365 VFKVPEGKKLVGT

-409 NMNALGRHCKDRP
+409 NKNALGNYCKDRP

-446 NGGQANVAMKNFYE
+446 NGGQANKSMQNFYE
-460 ALPTLK
+460 TLPTLK

-488 LTIGSEHLALSVY
+488 LRIGSDHLALSVY

-519 QAKKEGI
+519 KAKEERI

-537 WQTEVDEH
+537 WQTEVDAD
-545 QAQRLGEIQVQSII
+545 QAERLGEIQVQSII
-559 DAGAFF
+559 DAGKFF

>member
-1 MEVVF
+1 MKVVF
-6 DLEADSLDPTKIHVV
+6 DIETDGLDATVIHVL
-21 VAKEVGVKGNYIIT
+21 VAKELGVKGNYIIR

-42 FASKVTKWV
+42 FAEGVTHWI
-51 AHNGIGYDIPVIEKL
+51 AQNGIGFDIPVVEKL

-72 LSNVVD
+72 LAKTTD

-97 SWGERLG
+97 AWGERLG
-104 DFKDDYTGGF
+104 DFKTDFDDWSHYS
-114 EVYTEEMKAYCKQDV
+114 EEMKNYCKQDV
-129 KVTELLYNTLIKEG
+129 HVTELLYNELMREG

-155 MVHAIMCEQQ
+155 MVHSIMCEQE

-172 IDLAQEIYT
+172 IDKAQEIYT
-181 VCLKETLRIETE
+181 VCLKEANRIEAD

-204 VKEVT
+204 VKEVNVKYT
-209 LKRKKDGS
+209 KAGNIYS
-217 IFVTQLLQGQTVWG
+217 NQLLEGQNVQG
-231 DYTKIMW
+231 DYTKITW
-238 EEFNLGSPVQINKRL
+238 QEFNLDSPVQINKRL
-253 DRLGWKP
+253 DREGWKP
-260 TVKTKSGE
+260 TIKTDGGDF
-268 SYKICP
+268 YKICP
-274 ENLATIPDDAPQA
+274 ENLATIPDTAPQA
-287 VKGLKAWKVLET
+287 VKGLKAWKILKT

-317 HGTVITTGAV
+317 HGQVITTGAV

-335 PNMANIPSVPHGKTG
+335 PNMANIPSVPHSKAG
-350 ILWKMDGMYAAECRQ
+350 IMWKMDGMYAAECRQ
-365 VFKVPEDRLLVGT
+365 VFKVPEGKLLVGT

-409 NMNALGRHCKDRP
+409 NMEALGRYCKDRP

-436 VGKIAEILGC
+436 VGKIAEILEC
-446 NGGQANVAMKNFYE
+446 NGGQANKSMQNFYDT
-460 ALPTLK
+460 LPTLK

-488 LTIGSEHLALSVY
+488 LKIGSDHLALSVY

-508 IMRLANVFWQR
+508 IMRLANVFWQK

-537 WQTEVDEH
+537 WQTEVDAD
-545 QAQRLGEIQVQSII
+545 QAERLGEIQVQSIK
-559 DAGAFF
+559 DAGTFF

-578 NNWLETH
+578 KNWLETH

>member
-6 DLEADSLDPTKIHVV
+6 DIETDGLDPTVIHVM
-21 VAKEVGVKGNYIIT
+21 VAKEIGVAKNYIIR
-35 GPKAFAK
+35 GPKSFAK
-42 FASKVTKWV
+42 FAEGVTKWV
-51 AHNGIGYDIPVIEKL
+51 AHNGIGFDVPVVEKL

-72 LSNVVD
+72 LSKQVD
-78 TLVLSRLFDPQR
+78 TLVLSRMFDPNR
-90 KGGHSLK
+90 KGGHRLMD
-97 SWGERLG
+97 WGKHLG
-104 DFKDDYTGGF
+104 EYKGEFDDWSQYSD
-114 EVYTEEMKAYCKQDV
+114 EMKDYCKQDV
-129 KVTELLYNTLIKEG
+129 KVTELVYLQLMREG
-143 KAFSQASINLEH
+143 KKFSQSSINLEYQ
-155 MVHAIMCEQQ
+155 VHQIMCQQQ
-165 ANGFELD
+165 ADGFELD
-172 IDLAQEIYT
+172 TDLAEEIYT
-181 VCLKETLRIETE
+181 VCLRETNRIETE
-193 IKEFMVPIAVP
+193 IKEFMVPIAVK
-204 VKEVT
+204 VKDVV
-209 LKRKKDGS
+209 LKYKKDNS
-217 IFVTQLLQGQTVWG
+217 IWANQLMDGCNVQG

-238 EEFNLGSPVQINKRL
+238 EEFNLASPTQINKRL
-253 DRLGWKP
+253 DTLGWKP
-260 TVKTKSGE
+260 TVKTKGGD
-268 SYKICP
+268 SYKICS
-274 ENLATIPDDAPQA
+274 ENLATIPDTAPQA

-299 RWKLAQ
+299 RWKLAK
-305 EWLEKSQGDGRV
+305 EWLDGSQQTGRV
-317 HGTVITTGAV
+317 HGRVITPGAV

-335 PNMANIPSVPHGKTG
+335 PNMANIPSVPHGKDG

-365 VFKVPEDRLLVGT
+365 VFKVPEGKLLVGT

-446 NGGQANVAMKNFYE
+446 NGAQANKAMQNFYE
-460 ALPTLK
+460 ALPSLK
-466 RLKSEASRAASMGWM
+466 RLKSEASRAAGMGWM

-508 IMRLANVFWQR
+508 IMRLANLFWQR
-519 QAKKEGI
+519 QAKKEGL

-537 WQTEVDEH
+537 WQTEVDAN
-545 QAQRLGEIQVQSII
+545 QAERLGEIQVQSII

>member
-6 DLEADSLDPTKIHVV
+6 DIETDGLNPTVIHVM
-21 VAKEVGVKGNYIIT
+21 VAKEVGVKGNYIIR

-42 FASKVTKWV
+42 FAPKVSKWI
-51 AHNGIGYDIPVIEKL
+51 AHNGTGFDCKVVENL

-72 LSNVVD
+72 LSKQVD
-78 TLVLSRLFDPQR
+78 TLVLSRLFNPMR

-97 SWGERLG
+97 SWGIRLDEYKG
-104 DFKDDYTGGF
+104 EFNDWSQYS
-114 EVYTEEMKAYCKQDV
+114 EEMKDYCKQDV
-129 KVTELLYNTLIKEG
+129 KVTELVYQELLKEG
-143 KAFSQASINLEH
+143 SKFSQASIDLEH
-155 MVHAIMCEQQ
+155 QVHAIMCEQE
-165 ANGFELD
+165 ANGFLLD
-172 IDLAQEIYT
+172 TDLAQEIYT
-181 VCLKETLRIETE
+181 TCLAETTRIERD

-204 VKEVT
+204 VKEVN
-209 LKRKKDGS
+209 LKYKKDGS
-217 IFVTQLLQGQTVWG
+217 IFANQLLEGCNVQG

-238 EEFNLGSPVQINKRL
+238 EEFNLASQPQINKRL
-253 DRLGWKP
+253 NRLGWKP
-260 TVKTKSGE
+260 TVKTKGGD

-274 ENLATIPDDAPQA
+274 ENLATIPDTAPQA
-287 VKGLKAWKVLET
+287 VKGLKTWKVLET
-299 RWKLAQ
+299 RWKLAS
-305 EWLEKSQGDGRV
+305 EWLQGSQVDGRV
-317 HGTVITTGAV
+317 HGQVITPGAV

-335 PNMANIPSVPHGKTG
+335 PNMANIPSVPHGKDG

-365 VFKVPEDRLLVGT
+365 AFTVPEGKLLVGT

-390 YMNDPVYTEQV
+390 HMNDPVYTEQV

-409 NMNALGRHCKDRP
+409 NMNALGKFCKDRP

-446 NGGQANVAMKNFYE
+446 NGAQANKSMQNFYE

-488 LTIGSEHLALSVY
+488 LSIGSEHLALSVY

-545 QAQRLGEIQVQSII
+545 QAHRLGEIQVQSIV
-559 DAGAFF
+559 DAGKFF

-578 NNWLETH
+578 KNWLETH

>member
-6 DLEADSLDPTKIHVV
+6 DIETDGLNPTVIHVM
-21 VAKEVGVKGNYIIT
+21 VAKEVGVKGNYIIR

-42 FASKVTKWV
+42 FAPKVSKWI
-51 AHNGIGYDIPVIEKL
+51 AHNGTGFDCKVVENL

-72 LSNVVD
+72 LSKQVD
-78 TLVLSRLFDPQR
+78 TLVLSRLFNPMR

-97 SWGERLG
+97 SWGIRLDEYKG
-104 DFKDDYTGGF
+104 EFNDWSQYS
-114 EVYTEEMKAYCKQDV
+114 EEMKQYCKQDV
-129 KVTELLYNTLIKEG
+129 KVTELVYQELLKEG
-143 KAFSQASINLEH
+143 SKFSQASIDLEH
-155 MVHAIMCEQQ
+155 QVHAIMCEQE
-165 ANGFELD
+165 ANGFLLD
-172 IDLAQEIYT
+172 TELAQEIYT
-181 VCLKETLRIETE
+181 TCLAETTRIERD

-204 VKEVT
+204 VKEVN
-209 LKRKKDGS
+209 LKYKKDGS
-217 IFVTQLLQGQTVWG
+217 IFANQLLEGCNVQG

-238 EEFNLGSPVQINKRL
+238 EEFNLASQPQINKRL
-253 DRLGWKP
+253 NRLGWKP
-260 TVKTKSGE
+260 TVKTKGGD

-274 ENLATIPDDAPQA
+274 ENLATIPDTAPQA
-287 VKGLKAWKVLET
+287 VKGLKTWKVLET
-299 RWKLAQ
+299 RWKLAS
-305 EWLEKSQGDGRV
+305 EWLQGSQVDGRV
-317 HGTVITTGAV
+317 HGQVITPGAV

-335 PNMANIPSVPHGKTG
+335 PNMANIPSVPHGKDG
-350 ILWKMDGMYAAECRQ
+350 ILWKMDGLYAAECRQ
-365 VFKVPEDRLLVGT
+365 AFTVPEGKLLVGT

-409 NMNALGRHCKDRP
+409 NMNALGRFCKDRP

-446 NGGQANVAMKNFYE
+446 NAAQANKSMQNFYE

-466 RLKSEASRAASMGWM
+466 RLKSEAARAASMGWM

-488 LTIGSEHLALSVY
+488 LSIGSEHLALSVY

-508 IMRLANVFWQR
+508 IMRLANLLWYSK
-519 QAKKEGI
+519 AKKEGL

-537 WQTEVDEH
+537 WQTEVDAD
-545 QAQRLGEIQVQSII
+545 QAERLGELQVQAIK
-559 DAGAFF
+559 DAGTFF

-578 NNWLETH
+578 RNWLETH

>member
-6 DLEADSLDPTKIHVV
+6 DIETDGLDPTVIHVM
-21 VAKEVGVKGNYIIT
+21 VAKEIGVAKNYIIR
-35 GPKAFAK
+35 GPKSFAK
-42 FASKVTKWV
+42 FAEGVTKWI
-51 AHNGIGYDIPVIEKL
+51 AHNGIGFDVPVVEKI

-72 LSNVVD
+72 LSKQVD
-78 TLVLSRLFDPQR
+78 TLVLSRMFDPNR
-90 KGGHSLK
+90 KGGHRLMD
-97 SWGERLG
+97 WGKHLG
-104 DFKDDYTGGF
+104 EYKGEFDDWSQYSD
-114 EVYTEEMKAYCKQDV
+114 EMKDYCKQDV
-129 KVTELLYNTLIKEG
+129 KVTELVYLQLMREG
-143 KAFSQASINLEH
+143 KKFSQSSINLEYQ
-155 MVHAIMCEQQ
+155 VHQIMCQQQ
-165 ANGFELD
+165 ADGFELD
-172 IDLAQEIYT
+172 TDLAEEIYT
-181 VCLKETLRIETE
+181 VCLRETNRIETE
-193 IKEFMVPIAVP
+193 IKEFMVPIAVK
-204 VKEVT
+204 VKDVV
-209 LKRKKDGS
+209 LKYKKDNS
-217 IFVTQLLQGQTVWG
+217 IWANQLMDGCNVQG

-238 EEFNLGSPVQINKRL
+238 EEFNLASPTQINKRL
-253 DRLGWKP
+253 DTLGWKP
-260 TVKTKSGE
+260 TVKTKGGD

-274 ENLATIPDDAPQA
+274 ENLATIPDTAPQA

-299 RWKLAQ
+299 RWKLAK
-305 EWLEKSQGDGRV
+305 EWLDGSQQTGRV
-317 HGTVITTGAV
+317 HGRVITPGAV

-335 PNMANIPSVPHGKTG
+335 PNMANIPSVPHGKDG

-365 VFKVPEDRLLVGT
+365 VFKVPDGKLLVGT

-446 NGGQANVAMKNFYE
+446 NGAQANKAMQNFYE
-460 ALPTLK
+460 ALPSLK
-466 RLKSEASRAASMGWM
+466 RLKSEASRAAGMGWM

-508 IMRLANVFWQR
+508 IMRLANLFWQR
-519 QAKKEGI
+519 QAKKEGL

-537 WQTEVDEH
+537 WQTEVDAN
-545 QAQRLGEIQVQSII
+545 QAERLGEIQVQSII

-578 NNWLETH
+578 RNWLETH

>member
-1 MEVVF
+1 MKVVF
-6 DLEADSLDPTKIHVV
+6 DIETDGLDATVIHVL
-21 VAKEVGVKGNYIIT
+21 VAKELGVKGNYIIR

-42 FASKVTKWV
+42 FAEGVTHWI
-51 AHNGIGYDIPVIEKL
+51 AQNGIGFDIPVVEKL

-72 LSNVVD
+72 LAKTTD

-97 SWGERLG
+97 AWGERLG
-104 DFKDDYTGGF
+104 DFKTDFDDWSHYS
-114 EVYTEEMKAYCKQDV
+114 EEMKNYCKQDV
-129 KVTELLYNTLIKEG
+129 HVTELLYNELMREG

-155 MVHAIMCEQQ
+155 MVHSIMCEQE

-172 IDLAQEIYT
+172 IDKAQEIYT
-181 VCLKETLRIETE
+181 VCLKEANRIEAD

-204 VKEVT
+204 VKEVNVKYT
-209 LKRKKDGS
+209 KAGS
-217 IFVTQLLQGQTVWG
+217 IYSNQLLEGQNVQG
-231 DYTKIMW
+231 DYTKITW
-238 EEFNLGSPVQINKRL
+238 QEFNLDSPVQINKRL
-253 DRLGWKP
+253 DREGWKP
-260 TVKTKSGE
+260 TIKTDGGDF
-268 SYKICP
+268 YKICP
-274 ENLATIPDDAPQA
+274 ENLATIPDTAPQA
-287 VKGLKAWKVLET
+287 VKGLKAWKILKT

-317 HGTVITTGAV
+317 HGQVITTGAV

-335 PNMANIPSVPHGKTG
+335 PNMANIPSVPHGKEG
-350 ILWKMDGMYAAECRQ
+350 IIWKMEGMYAAECRQ
-365 VFKVPEDRLLVGT
+365 VFKVPEGKLLVGT

-409 NMNALGRHCKDRP
+409 NMEALGRYCKDRP

-436 VGKIAEILGC
+436 VGKIAEILEC
-446 NGGQANVAMKNFYE
+446 NGGQANKSMQNFYDT
-460 ALPTLK
+460 LPTLK

-488 LTIGSEHLALSVY
+488 LKIGSDHLALSVY

-508 IMRLANVFWQR
+508 IMRLANVFWQK

-537 WQTEVDEH
+537 WQTEVDAD
-545 QAQRLGEIQVQSII
+545 QAERLGEIQVQSIK
-559 DAGAFF
+559 DAGTFF

-578 NNWLETH
+578 KNWLETH

>member
-6 DLEADSLDPTKIHVV
+6 DIETDGLDPTVIHVM
-21 VAKEVGVKGNYIIT
+21 VAKEIGVAKNYIIR
-35 GPKAFAK
+35 GPKSFAK
-42 FASKVTKWV
+42 FAEGVTKWV
-51 AHNGIGYDIPVIEKL
+51 AHNGIGFDVPVVEKL

-72 LSNVVD
+72 LSKQVD
-78 TLVLSRLFDPQR
+78 TLVLSRMFDPNR
-90 KGGHSLK
+90 KGGHRLMD
-97 SWGERLG
+97 WGKHLG
-104 DFKDDYTGGF
+104 EYKGEFDDWSQYSD
-114 EVYTEEMKAYCKQDV
+114 EMKDYCKQDV
-129 KVTELLYNTLIKEG
+129 KVTELVYLQLMREG
-143 KAFSQASINLEH
+143 KKFSQSSINLEYQ
-155 MVHAIMCEQQ
+155 VHQIMCQQQ
-165 ANGFELD
+165 ADGFELD
-172 IDLAQEIYT
+172 TDLAEEIYT
-181 VCLKETLRIETE
+181 VCLRETNRIETE
-193 IKEFMVPIAVP
+193 IKEFMVPIAVK
-204 VKEVT
+204 VKDVV
-209 LKRKKDGS
+209 LKYKKDNS
-217 IFVTQLLQGQTVWG
+217 IWANQLMDGCNVQG

-238 EEFNLGSPVQINKRL
+238 EEFNLASPTQINKRL
-253 DRLGWKP
+253 DTLGWKP
-260 TVKTKSGE
+260 TVKTKGGD

-274 ENLATIPDDAPQA
+274 ENLATIPDTAPQA

-299 RWKLAQ
+299 RWKLAK
-305 EWLEKSQGDGRV
+305 EWLDGSQQTGRV
-317 HGTVITTGAV
+317 HGRVITPGAV

-335 PNMANIPSVPHGKTG
+335 PNMANIPSVPHGKDG

-365 VFKVPEDRLLVGT
+365 VFKVPEGKLLVGT

-446 NGGQANVAMKNFYE
+446 NGAQANKAMQNFYE
-460 ALPTLK
+460 ALPSLK
-466 RLKSEASRAASMGWM
+466 RLKSEASRAAGMGWM

-508 IMRLANVFWQR
+508 IMRLANLFWQR
-519 QAKKEGI
+519 QAKKEGL

-537 WQTEVDEH
+537 WQTEVDAN
-545 QAQRLGEIQVQSII
+545 QAERLGEIQVQSII

-578 NNWLETH
+578 RNWLETH

>member
-1 MEVVF
+1 MRVVF
-6 DLEADSLDPTKIHVV
+6 DIETDSLDATVIHVV
-21 VAKEVGVKGNYIIT
+21 VAKELGKKGNYIIRS
-35 GPKAFAK
+35 PKAFAK
-42 FASKVTKWV
+42 FAKDVTQWI
-51 AHNGIGYDIPVIEKL
+51 AHNGIGFDIPVIEKL

-72 LSNVVD
+72 LDKTLD
-78 TLVLSRLFDPQR
+78 TLVLSRLFDPTR
-90 KGGHSLK
+90 RGGHSLK
-97 SWGERLG
+97 VWGERLG
-104 DFKDDYTGGF
+104 DFKTEFSGF
-114 EVYTEEMKAYCKQDV
+114 SEYTEEMKEYCKQDV
-129 KVTELLYNTLIKEG
+129 HVTELLYKELMKEG
-143 KAFSQASINLEH
+143 EDFSQASINLEH
-155 MVHAIMCEQQ
+155 MVHAIMCEQER
-165 ANGFELD
+165 NGFALD

-181 VCLKETLRIETE
+181 VCLKENNRIETE
-193 IKEFMVPIAVP
+193 IKKYMVPIAVKAKDVE
-204 VKEVT
+204 VKY
-209 LKRKKDGS
+209 KKDGS
-217 IFVTQLLQGQTVWG
+217 IFAYQLLDNQEVWG
-231 DYTKIMW
+231 DYTKILW
-238 EEFNLGSPVQINKRL
+238 EEFNLASPTQINKRL

-299 RWKLAQ
+299 RWKIAQ
-305 EWLEKSQGDGRV
+305 EWLEKAQDDGRV

-365 VFKVPEDRLLVGT
+365 VFKVPEGKKLVGT

-401 IDGDIHTF
+401 IEGDIHTF
-409 NMNALGRHCKDRP
+409 NKNALGNYCKDRP

-446 NGGQANVAMKNFYE
+446 NGGQANKSMQNFYE
-460 ALPTLK
+460 TLPTLK

-488 LTIGSEHLALSVY
+488 LRIGSDHLALSVY

-519 QAKKEGI
+519 KAKEERI

-537 WQTEVDEH
+537 WQTEVDAD
-545 QAQRLGEIQVQSII
+545 QAERLGEIQVQSII
-559 DAGAFF
+559 DAGKFF

>member
-6 DLEADSLDPTKIHVV
+6 DIETDGLNPTAIHLM
-21 VAKEVGVKGNYIIT
+21 VAKEVGVKGNYIIR

-42 FASKVTKWV
+42 FAPKVSKWI
-51 AHNGIGYDIPVIEKL
+51 AHNGVGFDNKVVEKL

-72 LSNVVD
+72 LSKTVD
-78 TLVLSRLFDPQR
+78 TLVLSRLFDPTR
-90 KGGHSLK
+90 KGGHRLED
-97 SWGERLG
+97 WGKRLG
-104 DFKDDYTGGF
+104 EYKGEFNDWSQYS
-114 EVYTEEMKAYCKQDV
+114 EEMKEYCKQDV
-129 KVTELLYNTLIKEG
+129 KVTELVYQELMKEG
-143 KAFSQASINLEH
+143 AKFSQSSINLEH
-155 MVHAIMCEQQ
+155 QIHDIMCEQEV
-165 ANGFELD
+165 NGFELD
-172 IDLAQEIYT
+172 TDLAEEIYT
-181 VCLKETLRIETE
+181 TCLAETNRIEAE

-204 VKEVT
+204 VKEVV
-209 LKRKKDGS
+209 LKHKKDGS
-217 IFVTQLLQGQTVWG
+217 IFANQLLEGCNVQG

-238 EEFNLGSPVQINKRL
+238 EEFNLASPTQINKRL
-253 DRLGWKP
+253 DKLGWKP
-260 TVKTKSGE
+260 TVKTKSGD

-274 ENLATIPDDAPQA
+274 ENLATIPDSAPQA
-287 VKGLKAWKVLET
+287 VKGLKVWKVLET
-299 RWKLAQ
+299 RWKLAS
-305 EWLEKSQGDGRV
+305 EWLQGSQVDGRV
-317 HGTVITTGAV
+317 HGRVITPGAV

-335 PNMANIPSVPHGKTG
+335 PNMANIPSVPHGKDG
-350 ILWKMDGMYAAECRQ
+350 ILWKMDGLYAAECRQ
-365 VFKVPEDRLLVGT
+365 VFKVPEGKLLVGT

-409 NMNALGRHCKDRP
+409 NMNALGKFCKDRP

-446 NGGQANVAMKNFYE
+446 NAAQANKSMQNFYE

-488 LTIGSEHLALSVY
+488 LSIGSEHLALSVY

-508 IMRLANVFWQR
+508 IMRLANLFWQR

-545 QAQRLGEIQVQSII
+545 QAHRLGEIQVQSIV
-559 DAGAFF
+559 DAGKFF

-578 NNWLETH
+578 KNWLETH